1 MICEECGRDINE
13 IGQDNCSP
21 LCGYPV
27 CEDCANDMTEKDWAR
42 IAKQLEDTE

>member
-1 MICEECGRDINE
+1 MSERLTERNAN
-13 IGQDNCSP
+13 GQDNCSP

-42 IAKQLEDTE
+42 IAKRLEDE